1 MLPAVTVIHVQ
12 ASQSER
18 KWQYISSTGEIC
30 KKKKKTK
37 NSPKIAWEK
46 TKRQKYIFDRRAPRI
61 LDCLL
66 RTVKNNNAKLL
77 TVLIAELL
85 NCVLL
90 LKTFGSKTQYSMF
103 WLLGLFCHNS
113 VYLRERSEEK
123 SHVMGG
129 GGAGVV
135 RSIRNINVQ
144 GKSKW
149 KIPDLTL
156 TPPPP
161 THPSRKTFPV
171 VRP

>member
-1 MLPAVTVIHVQ
+1 MRSV
-12 ASQSER
+12 
-18 KWQYISSTGEIC
+18 

-129 GGAGVV
+129 GGGAKYKKY
-135 RSIRNINVQ
+135 IRARE
-144 GKSKW
+144 K
-149 KIPDLTL
+149 
-156 TPPPP
+156 
-161 THPSRKTFPV
+161 
-171 VRP
+171 

>member
-18 KWQYISSTGEIC
+18 KWQYISSTDEIC
-30 KKKKKTK
+30 KKKKKNEKQSENSLGK
-37 NSPKIAWEK
+37 NEAAEVYFRPEG
-46 TKRQKYIFDRRAPRI
+46 PRI

-129 GGAGVV
+129 GGGGGGAKYKKY
-135 RSIRNINVQ
+135 IRARE
-144 GKSKW
+144 K
-149 KIPDLTL
+149 
-156 TPPPP
+156 
-161 THPSRKTFPV
+161 
-171 VRP
+171 